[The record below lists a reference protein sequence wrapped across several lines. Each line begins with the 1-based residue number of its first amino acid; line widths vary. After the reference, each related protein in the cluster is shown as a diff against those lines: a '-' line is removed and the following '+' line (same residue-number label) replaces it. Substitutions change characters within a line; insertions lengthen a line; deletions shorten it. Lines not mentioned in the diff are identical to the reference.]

1 MALIHEP
8 VVAGVVVFFV
18 RGIQRDMPHVHL
30 TPTLSCVSIPSVMH
44 EEGFA
49 SIMEHCGAYAPLLHP
64 CACRI
69 SHTHH
74 APNEAA
80 SCGYGSGS
88 GKHTHFLPVGQREL
102 LRTRMLRGF
111 TPLRRST
118 ARVNNR
124 NLSLSFKLNL
134 I

>member
-8 VVAGVVVFFV
+8 VVAGVVVFFGGG
-18 RGIQRDMPHVHL
+18 GIQRDMPHVHL

-49 SIMEHCGAYAPLLHP
+49 SIMEHCGTYATLLHAFVEYHIP
-64 CACRI
+64 
-69 SHTHH
+69 TTLPMKQLH
-74 APNEAA
+74 AGTGAFRKT
-80 SCGYGSGS
+80 Y
-88 GKHTHFLPVGQREL
+88 TLPSVGQSEL
-102 LRTRMLRGF
+102 LRTRMLRGS

>member
-8 VVAGVVVFFV
+8 VVAGVVVFFFV

-49 SIMEHCGAYAPLLHP
+49 SIMEHCGAYAPLLHAFVEYHIP
-64 CACRI
+64 TTLPMKQLHAGTGAVQENI
-69 SHTHH
+69 HT
-74 APNEAA
+74 
-80 SCGYGSGS
+80 SIG
-88 GKHTHFLPVGQREL
+88 
-102 LRTRMLRGF
+102 RTKGF
-111 TPLRRST
+111 TAKKNAEGIHAFT
-118 ARVNNR
+118 KVHGAREQQESVT
-124 NLSLSFKLNL
+124 F

>member
-8 VVAGVVVFFV
+8 VVAGVVVFFFE

-49 SIMEHCGAYAPLLHP
+49 SIMEHCGAYAPLLHAFVEYHIP
-64 CACRI
+64 
-69 SHTHH
+69 T
-74 APNEAA
+74 
-80 SCGYGSGS
+80 
-88 GKHTHFLPVGQREL
+88 TLPMKRFMRVRERFRKTYTLPSLGQREL
-102 LRTRMLRGF
+102 LRTRMLRGS

>member
-8 VVAGVVVFFV
+8 VVAGVVVFFFE

-49 SIMEHCGAYAPLLHP
+49 SIMEHCGAYATVLHALVKYHIP
-64 CACRI
+64 TTLPMKRFMRVRERFRKTYTLPPGRTKGVTANKNAEGI
-69 SHTHH
+69 H
-74 APNEAA
+74 AFTKVNGA
-80 SCGYGSGS
+80 
-88 GKHTHFLPVGQREL
+88 REQQESV
-102 LRTRMLRGF
+102 TF
-111 TPLRRST
+111 
-118 ARVNNR
+118 
-124 NLSLSFKLNL
+124 